1 MTTFSEIRPA
11 LQRELVSGMPAQIA
25 RLSWGQDKIRAHQQQ
40 ELRRLLAHAKTQSP
54 FHRARLADVDAER
67 FDLALLR
74 NLPVMTKHEMMLG
87 FDELLTDRRI
97 TRAMAEATLA
107 ATRDEPVPLLD
118 SFFVL
123 ATGGSSG
130 ERGVFVFD
138 LLSVVQYFGALK
150 RWGARRAPQGAS
162 VRAAFVAAACPVHAT
177 AFGVALTAGGDLPMQ
192 FTPVPATLPIEEIV
206 ARLNALHPGALF
218 GYPSMLHRLAAEAAA
233 KRLRIA
239 PRAISC
245 TSETLADEQRRAIS
259 STFGAPVTDTFGSTE
274 GLIGLSAP
282 NDNVLAF
289 NSDQCIIE
297 LVDEQNRP
305 VPPGTP
311 SAKVLL
317 TNLVNL
323 TQPLIRYELNDRFV
337 QQDSAAEHGFLRAT
351 VEGRSDEMLRYGKV
365 DIHPLAVRSV
375 MVKTPGV
382 LDYQVTQTPS
392 GIDVAVVAD
401 ANLDTVTLQRQL
413 ADALRTAGIADPDVK
428 LRRTN
433 KLERNAQSGKLK
445 RFVSLQAA

>member
-1 MTTFSEIRPA
+1 MTGFSELRPA
-11 LQRELVSGMPAQIA
+11 LQREIMLGMPAQVA
-25 RLSWGQDKIRAHQQQ
+25 RLSWGQDKIRAHQQDG
-40 ELRRLLAHAKTQSP
+40 LRRLLAHAKTHSP
-54 FHRARLADVDAER
+54 FHRARLTHVDAER
-67 FDLALLR
+67 FDLAQLR
-74 NLPVMTKHEMMLG
+74 DLPVMTKHEMMLA

-97 TRAMAEATLA
+97 SRAMAEANLA

-118 SFFVL
+118 SVFVM

-138 LLSVVQYFGALK
+138 REALVQYLSALM
-150 RWGARRAPQGAS
+150 RWRARQASPGAS
-162 VRAAFVAAACPVHAT
+162 VRGAFVAAACPVHAT
-177 AFGVALTAGGDLPMQ
+177 AFSVALSEGGAFPLQ

-206 ARLNALHPGALF
+206 ARLNALQPGALF
-218 GYPSMLHRLAAEAAA
+218 GYPSMLYRLAVEAAA
-233 KRLRIA
+233 KRLRIE

-245 TSETLADEQRRAIS
+245 TSETLADEQRHAIS
-259 STFGAPVTDTFGSTE
+259 SAFGAPIVDTFGSTE
-274 GLIGLSAP
+274 GLIGQSAP
-282 NDNVLAF
+282 NDNVLVF

-305 VPPGTP
+305 VEPGTP

-317 TNLVNL
+317 TNLFNL

-337 QQDSAAEHGFLRAT
+337 QQDFAADHGYLRAT
-351 VEGRSDEMLRYGKV
+351 VEGRNDEMLRYGKI

-375 MVKTPGV
+375 MVKTPSV

-401 ANLDTVTLQRQL
+401 TTLDMAALQHQL
-413 ADALRTAGIADPDVK
+413 AGALRTAGLADPQVN
-428 LRRTN
+428 LRRTHT
-433 KLERNAQSGKLK
+433 LERNAQSGKLK
-445 RFVSLQAA
+445 RFVPLRAA